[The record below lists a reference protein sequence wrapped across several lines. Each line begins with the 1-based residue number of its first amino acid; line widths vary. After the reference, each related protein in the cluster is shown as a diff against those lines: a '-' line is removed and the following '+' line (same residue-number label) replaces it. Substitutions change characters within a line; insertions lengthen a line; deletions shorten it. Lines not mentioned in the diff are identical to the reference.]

1 MSSLLVIITAMTSAL
16 ATYFLSVKL
25 KQGPVRASSLIA
37 LVFSGALYFFPN
49 LLPSHLS
56 QNLPAVV
63 IGSSFIGMVSSER
76 LSTFLGIAFAGLI
89 FAVIFI
95 NTSRYFDGYGGAL
108 GTAACISVLVV
119 MSIPYLNSKRRMTV
133 GILQLRRLLFGK
145 KRK

>member
-1 MSSLLVIITAMTSAL
+1 MTSAL